1 MSITNFPHGI
11 ASLGVPVMGGGGI
24 PATFGDV
31 WFVDYANGN
40 DSNTGTDKDHAFKTL
55 SAAYDACTTN
65 NNDVVLIDGYST
77 VVETAMID
85 LTKNRIHTIGLNGPP
100 PFLGYGCGAKVQM
113 GTTGVAADLGVLK
126 NTGVRNT
133 FTGIKFDTSSA
144 TATALYCVLE
154 GGEYTRYNFCEFYK
168 GALLT
173 TAGTAEVLCNGDS
186 SQWYGCTF
194 GDLVNERGSSAIR
207 RPNVLLTRETITGKV
222 ARDCSFVDCTFLH
235 KAAHLD
241 VSFVYGANATDVER
255 RLMFINPV
263 FWNCILAT
271 ADPADA
277 IDFGA
282 AQTDGDVLLVNP
294 ASMNVT
300 ALGGASLNIYVQGAV
315 PTAATTGIAVEIAA

>member
-1 MSITNFPHGI
+1 MDGGNFPNGI
-11 ASLGVPVMGGGGI
+11 LSFGVPVMGGGGI

-31 WFVDYANGN
+31 YFVDYRNGSADN
-40 DSNTGTDKDHAFKTL
+40 DGKTPASAFKLL
-55 SAAYDACTTN
+55 STAYDHCTTN
-65 NNDVVLIDGYST
+65 NNDVVLIDGDSEII
-77 VVETAMID
+77 ETAMIT

-100 PFLGYGCGAKVQM
+100 PGLGYGCGARVTQS
-113 GTTGVAADLGVLK
+113 TTGVAADIATLH

-133 FTGIKFDTSSA
+133 FTGVKFSNGST
-144 TATALYCVLE
+144 TATSLYTVAE

-194 GDLVNERGSSAIR
+194 GDLVNERGSDAIR
-207 RPNVLLTRETITGKV
+207 RPNVLVSRETITGKV

-235 KAAHLD
+235 KAAHVD
-241 VSFVYGANATDVER
+241 VSFVWGANATDVER
-255 RLMFINPV
+255 RMLFIRPV
-263 FWNCILAT
+263 FWNCVLAT

-282 AQTDGDVLLVNP
+282 AQTTGDVLLVDP
-294 ASMNVT
+294 AGVNIT
-300 ALGGASLNIYVQGAV
+300 AFGGASLNIYVQGAV
-315 PTAATTGIAVEIAA
+315 PTAATTGIAVEVAA